1 MTKQQSHSGSE
12 PRHTG
17 AVPDSGG
24 YRIAITALDF
34 SDKTLAA
41 LPVTAIDEAV
51 RAGKYVWFDLEYM
64 DAAVA
69 RALLGDLKLINED
82 IVTEIFSEEEGVEL
96 SRNTDH
102 MHLVLSG
109 CRIAADEQL
118 SLQRIDTIIH
128 EDFFLTVH
136 RGPHAV
142 IDAVKNN
149 YQDDFVRFA
158 HTPSFLI
165 YELWDALVD
174 HYADIEKHLEHE
186 VEDLQSELVSDAD
199 DAVFARVS
207 GIGEN
212 LLHFRGVLMPARKII
227 TELASRR
234 SHLVSES
241 TQTALNNIASTLEK
255 ILQDVL
261 VDREILTQ
269 SINLYMSVV
278 GHNTNRAMSKLTVI
292 SAIFLPLTFLCG
304 VYGMNFTVFP
314 EIHWKYGYDVF
325 WATCATIVVA
335 LLIVLRRHR
344 LL

>member
-1 MTKQQSHSGSE
+1 MSQQHSYSGSE
-12 PRHTG
+12 PQHTG
-17 AVPDSGG
+17 TVPGSGG
-24 YRIAITALDF
+24 YCITITALDF
-34 SDKTLAA
+34 SDKTLAV
-41 LPVTAIDEAV
+41 LPATGIDEAI
-51 RAGKYVWFDLEYM
+51 RTGKYVWIDLEYT
-64 DAAVA
+64 DAEAP
-69 RALLGDLKLINED
+69 RAILNGLKRIDDDLIE
-82 IVTEIFSEEEGVEL
+82 EIFSEEEGLQL
-96 SRNTDH
+96 SRHPDY
-102 MHLVLSG
+102 MHLALSG
-109 CRIAADEQL
+109 CRITARGEL
-118 SLQRIDTIIH
+118 TLQRIDTVIN
-128 EDFFLTVH
+128 DKFFLTVH

-142 IDAVKNN
+142 IDAIKNE

-174 HYADIEKHLEHE
+174 HYAEIEKRLEHE

-207 GIGEN
+207 DIGEN

-269 SINLYMSVV
+269 SINLYMSIV

-314 EIHWKYGYDVF
+314 EIHWRYGYDAF
-325 WATCATIVVA
+325 WVTCTTIVVV

>member
-1 MTKQQSHSGSE
+1 MTKQQPHSGSE
-12 PRHTG
+12 PQHTG
-17 AVPDSGG
+17 IVPDSGG
-24 YRIAITALDF
+24 YSITTTALDF
-34 SDKTLAA
+34 SDKTLAV
-41 LPVTAIDEAV
+41 LPATGIDEAV
-51 RAGKYVWFDLEYM
+51 RAGKYVWIDLEYTDM
-64 DAAVA
+64 EAA
-69 RALLGDLKLINED
+69 RAALNGLKRIDADLMEEMF
-82 IVTEIFSEEEGVEL
+82 TEEEGMQL
-96 SRNTDH
+96 SRHPDY
-102 MHLVLSG
+102 MHLALSG
-109 CRIAADEQL
+109 CTITAGGEL
-118 SLQRIDTIIH
+118 TLQRIDTVIH
-128 EDFFLTVH
+128 ENLFLTVH

-142 IDAVKNN
+142 IDAIKNE
-149 YQDDFVRFA
+149 YQDDFVRHA

-174 HYADIEKHLEHE
+174 HYAEIEKHLERE
-186 VEDLQSELVSDAD
+186 VENLQSELVQDVD

-241 TQTALNNIASTLEK
+241 TQAALNNIAGTLEK
-255 ILQDVL
+255 VLQDVL

-269 SINLYMSVV
+269 SVDLHMSIVS
-278 GHNTNRAMSKLTVI
+278 HNTNRAMSKLTVI

-314 EIHWKYGYDVF
+314 EIHWRYGYDVF
-325 WATCATIVVA
+325 WVTCITIVVV